1 MKNTILILLA
11 FIFISNTCFASDTY
25 RVKDKYGRYQG
36 KYVRVDNITTKR
48 YDSYNRYSGK
58 IVNKNNKLRVYDKYG
73 RFEYEAE

>member
-1 MKNTILILLA
+1 MKNATLILLTIL
-11 FIFISNTCFASDTY
+11 FLTNTCYASNIY
-25 RVKDKYGRYQG
+25 KARDKYGRYQG

-73 RFEYEAE
+73 RFEYEAK